1 MIKSYKNSP
10 QQKKLHQVVEFSD
23 HSWLSAVEPSKEE
36 IKKLAKNLNLSEDIL
51 ADSLDKYELPRI
63 EIEGENILVILRTIV
78 EEKNSYITYPLTIIF
93 RPKLLVTI
101 SPVKNILLEDFVNQ
115 KVNFFTTQHSN
126 LLINLCLRLIHYYQK
141 YIVILNRKVQKEKS
155 QIHGITKK
163 DVYDLVEI
171 EESLNKVIAALTPT
185 ISTIK
190 KLLQY
195 NYIHLY
201 KEDKDLID
209 DVLVDGEQVLELANT
224 NLKTVRNIR
233 DAYTTVMSI
242 ELNQTM
248 KLLTYITALF
258 TIPMLISSMYG
269 MNIKLPLS
277 DWPHAFLAVLGLALF
292 LVVIAVLIF
301 VSFKKKI

>member
-1 MIKSYKNSP
+1 MIKSYKNSV
-10 QQKKLHQVVEFSD
+10 QQKKLRQTTEFSD
-23 HSWLSAVEPSKEE
+23 HSWLSVIEPSKDE
-36 IKKLAKNLNLSEDIL
+36 IKKLSKNLNLQEDIL
-51 ADSLDKYELPRI
+51 EDSLDKYELPRI
-63 EIEGENILVILRTIV
+63 EIEGENILVILRAMV
-78 EEKNSYITYPLTIIF
+78 EEKGSYTTYPLTIIF

-101 SPVKNILLEDFVNQ
+101 SPVKNILFEDFVNQ

-126 LLINLCLRLIHYYQK
+126 LLINICLRVIYYYQK

-155 QIHGITKK
+155 QIHGIGKK
-163 DVYDLVEI
+163 DVYELVEI

-201 KEDKDLID
+201 KEDKELID

-248 KLLTYITALF
+248 KLLTYMTALF

-269 MNIKLPLS
+269 MNIKLPLA
-277 DWPHAFLAVLGLALF
+277 DWPHAFLAVSAIALS
-292 LVVIAVLIF
+292 LVLVAVSIF
-301 VSFKKKI
+301 ISFKKKI

>member
-1 MIKSYKNSP
+1 MIKSYKNSV
-10 QQKKLHQVVEFSD
+10 QQKKLRQTTEFSD
-23 HSWLSAVEPSKEE
+23 HSWLSVIEPSKDE
-36 IKKLAKNLNLSEDIL
+36 IKKLSKNLNLQEDIL
-51 ADSLDKYELPRI
+51 EDSLDKYELPRI
-63 EIEGENILVILRTIV
+63 EVEGENILVILRAIA
-78 EEKNSYITYPLTIIF
+78 EEKGFYTTYPLTLIF
-93 RPKLLVTI
+93 RPKMLVTI
-101 SPVKNILLEDFVNQ
+101 SPVKNILFEDFVNQ

-126 LLINLCLRLIHYYQK
+126 LLINICLRVIYYYQK

-155 QIHGITKK
+155 QIHGIGKK
-163 DVYDLVEI
+163 DVYELVEI

-195 NYIHLY
+195 NYVHLY
-201 KEDKDLID
+201 KEDKELID

-242 ELNQTM
+242 ELNQTI
-248 KLLTYITALF
+248 KLLTYMTALF

-269 MNIKLPLS
+269 MNIKLPLA
-277 DWPHAFLAVLGLALF
+277 DWPHAFLAISGIALS
-292 LVVIAVLIF
+292 LVVVAVMVFI
-301 VSFKKKI
+301 SFKKKI

>member
-1 MIKSYKNSP
+1 MIKSYKNSV
-10 QQKKLHQVVEFSD
+10 QQKKLRQTAEFSD
-23 HSWLSAVEPSKEE
+23 HSWLSVVEPSKEE
-36 IKKLAKNLNLSEDIL
+36 IKKLSQSLNLDEDIL

-63 EIEGENILVILRTIV
+63 EIEGENILVILRAIV
-78 EEKNSYITYPLTIIF
+78 EEKGSYTTYPLTIIF

-101 SPVKNILLEDFVNQ
+101 SPVKNIVLDDFVNQ
-115 KVNFFTTQHSN
+115 KVNFLTTQHSN
-126 LLINLCLRLIHYYQK
+126 LLINVCLRVIYYYQK

-155 QIHGITKK
+155 QIHGISKK

-209 DVLVDGEQVLELANT
+209 DVSVDGEQVLELAIT
-224 NLKTVRNIR
+224 NLKTVKNIR

-248 KLLTYITALF
+248 RLLTYITALF

-269 MNIKLPLS
+269 MNIKLPLA
-277 DWPHAFLAVLGLALF
+277 DWPHAFLVVSGLALS
-292 LVVIAVLIF
+292 LVLVAVIIF
-301 VSFKKKI
+301 ISFKKKI

>member
-1 MIKSYKNSP
+1 MIKSYKNSV
-10 QQKKLHQVVEFSD
+10 QQKKLRQTTEFSD
-23 HSWLSAVEPSKEE
+23 HSWLSVIEPSKEE
-36 IKKLAKNLNLSEDIL
+36 INKLTKNLNLSADIL
-51 ADSLDKYELPRI
+51 DDSLDKYEMPRI
-63 EIEGENILVILRTIV
+63 EIEGENVLVILRTIV
-78 EEKNSYITYPLTIIF
+78 EEKGSYTTYPLTIIF

-101 SPVKNILLEDFVNQ
+101 SPVKNILFEDFVNQ

-126 LLINLCLRLIHYYQK
+126 LLINICLRVIYYYQK

-155 QIHGITKK
+155 QIHGIGKK
-163 DVYDLVEI
+163 DIYELVEI

-201 KEDKDLID
+201 KEDKELID

-248 KLLTYITALF
+248 KLLTYMTALF

-269 MNIKLPLS
+269 MNIKLPLA
-277 DWPHAFLAVLGLALF
+277 DWPHAFLAVSGIALS
-292 LVVIAVLIF
+292 LVIVAVVIFI
-301 VSFKKKI
+301 SFKRKI

>member
-1 MIKSYKNSP
+1 MIKSYKNSI
-10 QQKKLHQVVEFSD
+10 QQKKLRQTTEFSD
-23 HSWLSAVEPSKEE
+23 HSWLSVIEPSKEE
-36 IKKLAKNLNLSEDIL
+36 LKKLSKNLNLAEDIL
-51 ADSLDKYELPRI
+51 EDSLDKYELPRI
-63 EIEGENILVILRTIV
+63 EIEGENILVILRAIV
-78 EEKNSYITYPLTIIF
+78 EEKGSYTTYPLTIIF

-101 SPVKNILLEDFVNQ
+101 SPVKNILFDDFVNQ

-126 LLINLCLRLIHYYQK
+126 LLINICLRVIYYYQK

-155 QIHGITKK
+155 QIYGIGKK

-201 KEDKDLID
+201 KEDKELID

-224 NLKTVRNIR
+224 NLKTVKNIR

-248 KLLTYITALF
+248 KLLTYMTALF

-269 MNIKLPLS
+269 MNIKLPLAE
-277 DWPHAFLAVLGLALF
+277 WPHAFLAVSGIALS
-292 LVVIAVLIF
+292 LVIVAVAIF
-301 VSFKKKI
+301 ISFKKKI

>member
-1 MIKSYKNSP
+1 MIKSYKNSV
-10 QQKKLHQVVEFSD
+10 QQKKLRQTQEFSD
-23 HSWLSAVEPSKEE
+23 HSWLSVVEPSKEE
-36 IKKLAKNLNLSEDIL
+36 IKKLSKNLNLEEDIL
-51 ADSLDKYELPRI
+51 EDSLDKYELPRI
-63 EIEGENILVILRTIV
+63 EIEGENILVILRAIV
-78 EEKNSYITYPLTIIF
+78 EEKGSYTTYPLTIIF

-101 SPVKNILLEDFVNQ
+101 SPVKNIVLDDFVNQ
-115 KVNFFTTQHSN
+115 KVNFLTTQHSN
-126 LLINLCLRLIHYYQK
+126 LLINVCLRVIYYYQK

-155 QIHGITKK
+155 QIHGISKK

-209 DVLVDGEQVLELANT
+209 DVSVDGEQVLELAIT
-224 NLKTVRNIR
+224 NLKTVKNIR

-248 KLLTYITALF
+248 RLLTYITALF

-269 MNIKLPLS
+269 MNIKLPLA
-277 DWPHAFLAVLGLALF
+277 DWPHAFLAVSGLALS
-292 LVVIAVLIF
+292 LVLVAVLIF
-301 VSFKKKI
+301 ISFKKKI